1 MPVRRADRDDVIVRS
16 AELWVPE
23 IPTWWQRAVF
33 YQIYPRSFQDAS
45 GDGLGD
51 LSGIHERI
59 DYLAWLGVDA
69 IWLSPIYPSE
79 DVDLGYDVSDYCA
92 VDPRLGTLADFDRLL
107 AALHDRG
114 IKLVLDLVPNHTS
127 DRHPWFLESRSSAD
141 HPRHDWYVWRDPTP
155 DGSPP
160 NNWLSYF
167 GDPAWEYADSPGK
180 WYLHSFHRGQPELNW
195 DNPAVAEAIQKVM
208 RFWLSTGVDGFR
220 VDVLWLL
227 GKDRELRDNPPD
239 PDWHEGL
246 PAWARLQRVYSEDRA
261 EAHERA
267 RLLRAVVDEFPDR
280 LMIGEVVL
288 PPDRAVTYYGD
299 ALDEAHFPHNFALTE
314 LQDLSAEE
322 VRAVVEGYEAVLPA
336 GAWPNWLL
344 GDHDFSRIASRVG
357 PQRRRLVQMLLLSLR
372 GTPTCYYG
380 DELGLPSAD
389 LTRSEVAVVDPQA
402 AGASW
407 RNRLI
412 ARTPMQWSPARH
424 GGFAEVE
431 PWLPLASDEA
441 GLTVERQRNDA
452 TSDLQLFRSLIRLR
466 GEIPALAVGAY
477 RSLPAPPEVFSF
489 ERQHP
494 DGSVEVHLNFGD
506 HAREVELAGPRQIVL
521 STVEPTRSVE
531 VRETSLTLRP
541 YEGVLMRAQVR

>member
-1 MPVRRADRDDVIVRS
+1 METAGRGRAG
-16 AELWVPE
+16 LWVPE
-23 IPTWWQRAVF
+23 SPTWWQRAVF
-33 YQIYPRSFQDAS
+33 YQIYPRSFRDAS

-51 LSGIHERI
+51 LRGIHERI
-59 DYLAWLGVDA
+59 DYLAWLGIDA

-92 VDPRLGTLADFDRLL
+92 VDPRMGTLEDFDRLL
-107 AALHDRG
+107 DALHDQD

-127 DRHPWFLESRSSAD
+127 DGHPWFLESRSSAD
-141 HPRHDWYVWRDPTP
+141 NPRHDWYVWRDPTP

-160 NNWLSYF
+160 NNWQSYF
-167 GDPAWEYADSPGK
+167 GDRAWEYAEPPGK
-180 WYLHSFHRGQPELNW
+180 WYLHSFHLGQPDLNW
-195 DNPAVAEAIQKVM
+195 HNPAVAEAIQDVL
-208 RFWLSTGVDGFR
+208 RFWLSRGVDGFR

-227 GKDRELRDNPPD
+227 GKDRELRDNPPNRG
-239 PDWHEGL
+239 WHEGL
-246 PAWARLQRVYSEDRA
+246 PAWARLQRVYSEDRP
-261 EAHERA
+261 ESHERA
-267 RLLRAVVDEFPDR
+267 RLLRSVVEDFADR

-288 PPDRAVTYYGD
+288 PPDRAVAYYGD
-299 ALDEAHFPHNFALTE
+299 DLDEAHFPHNFALTE
-314 LQDLSAEE
+314 LRDWSAEE

-357 PQRRRLVQMLLLSLR
+357 SERTRLVQTLLLSLR

-389 LTRSEVAVVDPQA
+389 LSRSDLAVVDPQA

-412 ARTPMQWSPARH
+412 ARTPMQWSPTRN
-424 GGFAEVE
+424 GGFSDVE
-431 PWLPLASDEA
+431 PWLPLASDEPE
-441 GLTVERQRNDA
+441 LTVERQRDDPSSVLN
-452 TSDLQLFRSLIRLR
+452 LFRSLIRLR
-466 GEIPALAVGAY
+466 REIPALAVGAY
-477 RSLPAPPEVFSF
+477 RSLPAPPDVFSF

-506 HAREVELAGPRQIVL
+506 RPREVELAGPRRIVL
-521 STVEPTRSVE
+521 STVDPARNLELGG
-531 VRETSLTLRP
+531 TSLTLLP
-541 YEGVLMRAQVR
+541 YEGVLAA

>member
-1 MPVRRADRDDVIVRS
+1 VRRIDEAERS

-23 IPTWWQRAVF
+23 PATWWQRGVF

-51 LSGIHERI
+51 LRGIQERVE
-59 DYLAWLGVDA
+59 YLAWLGVDA

-92 VDPRLGTLADFDRLL
+92 VDPRLGTLSDFDRLL
-107 AALHDRG
+107 AALHDEG

-127 DRHPWFLESRSSAD
+127 DRHPWFLESGSSAD

-167 GDPAWEYADSPGK
+167 GDPAWEYAEPPGK
-180 WYLHSFHRGQPELNW
+180 WYLHLFHRGQPDLNW
-195 DNPAVAEAIQKVM
+195 NNPAVARAIQEVM
-208 RFWLSTGVDGFR
+208 RFWLSRGVDGFR

-227 GKDRELRDNPPD
+227 GKDSELRDNPPN

-246 PAWARLQRVYSEDRA
+246 PAWAKLQRVYSEDRV

-267 RLLRAVVDEFPDR
+267 RLLRAVVDELPDR

-288 PPDRAVTYYGD
+288 PPDRAVAYYGD
-299 ALDEAHFPHNFALTE
+299 DLDEAHFPHNFALTE
-314 LQDLSAEE
+314 LRDWTAEE
-322 VRAVVEGYEAVLPA
+322 VRAVVDDYEAVLPA

-357 PQRRRLVQMLLLSLR
+357 PERRRLVQMLLLSLR

-389 LTRSEVAVVDPQA
+389 LSGSDVAVVDPQA

-412 ARTPMQWSPARH
+412 ARTPMQWSAARY
-424 GGFAEVE
+424 GGFSRVE
-431 PWLPLASDEA
+431 PWLPLASDEPE
-441 GLTVERQRNDA
+441 LTVERQRDERA
-452 TSDLQLFRSLIRLR
+452 SDLRLFRSLVRLR
-466 GEIPALAVGAY
+466 KEIPALAVGAY

-489 ERQHP
+489 QRPHP
-494 DGSVEVHLNFGD
+494 DGSIEVHLNFGNR
-506 HAREVELAGPRQIVL
+506 ARDVELAGPRGIVL
-521 STVEPTRSVE
+521 STVEPAPSAE
-531 VRETSLTLRP
+531 AADASLTLRP
-541 YEGVLMRAQVR
+541 YEGVLARATWGLREAH

>member
-1 MPVRRADRDDVIVRS
+1 METAGRGRAG
-16 AELWVPE
+16 LWVPE
-23 IPTWWQRAVF
+23 SPTWWQRAVF
-33 YQIYPRSFQDAS
+33 YQIYPRSFLDAS

-51 LSGIHERI
+51 LRGIYERI
-59 DYLAWLGVDA
+59 DYLAWLGIDA

-92 VDPRLGTLADFDRLL
+92 VDPRMGTLEDFDRLL
-107 AALHDRG
+107 AALHDQDIR
-114 IKLVLDLVPNHTS
+114 LVLDLVPNHTS

-160 NNWLSYF
+160 NNWQSYF
-167 GDPAWEYADSPGK
+167 GDRAWEYAEPPGK
-180 WYLHSFHRGQPELNW
+180 WYLHSFHRGQPDLNW
-195 DNPAVAEAIQKVM
+195 DNPAVVEAIQDVV
-208 RFWLSTGVDGFR
+208 RFWLSRGVDGFR

-227 GKDRELRDNPPD
+227 GKDRELRDNPPNRG
-239 PDWHEGL
+239 WHEGL
-246 PAWARLQRVYSEDRA
+246 PAWARLQRVYSEDRP
-261 EAHERA
+261 ESHERA
-267 RLLRAVVDEFPDR
+267 RLLRSVVEDFADR

-288 PPDRAVTYYGD
+288 PPDRAVAYYGD
-299 ALDEAHFPHNFALTE
+299 DLDEAHFPHNFALTE
-314 LQDLSAEE
+314 LRDWSAEE

-357 PQRRRLVQMLLLSLR
+357 SERTRLVQTLLLSLR

-389 LTRSEVAVVDPQA
+389 LSRSDLAVVDPQA

-412 ARTPMQWSPARH
+412 ARTPMQWSPTRN
-424 GGFAEVE
+424 GGFSDVE
-431 PWLPLASDEA
+431 PWLPLASDEPE
-441 GLTVERQRNDA
+441 LTVERQRDDPSSVLN
-452 TSDLQLFRSLIRLR
+452 LFRSLIRLR
-466 GEIPALAVGAY
+466 REIPALAVGTY
-477 RSLPAPPEVFSF
+477 RSLPAPPDVFSF

-506 HAREVELAGPRQIVL
+506 RPREVELAGPRRIVL
-521 STVEPTRSVE
+521 STVDPARNLELGG
-531 VRETSLTLRP
+531 TSLTLLP
-541 YEGVLMRAQVR
+541 YEGVLAT